1 MKKIL
6 KFLIISIIVSC
17 GGTEETKVEVKK
29 SYATEGFWERVGT
42 IQIVN
47 GVNVDTIYWDD
58 LELETRPRQVKAY
71 AGSHFAWLSN
81 AGVNQPLNEDHPWK
95 TGAGAFGTYT
105 FDAKSTNQDNMVESL
120 TNNIGGSHLWGEGWQ
135 NLSKD
140 NPLPIRFAATVTDKN
155 YTQLAVRNVES
166 DSIFG
171 VDERTIGNTPEYAEY
186 YEKIDETLATK
197 IDGIWKH
204 IANVRYINGVAVDTI
219 GVPEGLDD
227 HKIFHKGNVM
237 VNFDFT
243 KAKKGDSNW
252 GGAGLSGKFTYK
264 NNMLV
269 ETFNLS
275 TGNWRAAGGVW
286 PPTPYDIEWIDDDSF
301 VQIWKVI
308 AREGEN
314 GELEFVEN
322 ESEETNGLL
331 HVRVK

>member
-6 KFLIISIIVSC
+6 KFLFLSIIISC
-17 GGTEETKVEVKK
+17 GNNQDSTADRKA
-29 SYATEGFWERVGT
+29 SYATEGFWERIGT

-47 GVNVDTIYWDD
+47 GVSVDTIYWDD

-71 AGSHFAWLSN
+71 VGDYFAWLSN
-81 AGVNQPLNEDHPWK
+81 DGVNEPLNEDHPWK

-105 FDAKSTNQDNMVESL
+105 FNPESSDRDNMVESL
-120 TNNIGGSHLWGEGWQ
+120 TNNIGRSHLWGEDWK

-140 NPLPIRFAATVTDKN
+140 QPFPVRFAATVTEKN
-155 YTQLAVRNVES
+155 YTQLFVRNITN
-166 DSIFG
+166 DSIFDLRETTVG
-171 VDERTIGNTPEYAEY
+171 TTPEYAEY
-186 YEKIDETLATK
+186 YEKIDETPASK
-197 IDGIWKH
+197 IDGVWKH
-204 IANVRYINGVAVDTI
+204 IANVNYINGVAVDTI
-219 GVPEGLDD
+219 GVPDGLDD

-243 KAKKGDSNW
+243 KAKKGDPNW

-264 NNMLV
+264 DNLLV

-275 TGNWRAAGGVW
+275 TGNWRASGGVW

-308 AREGEN
+308 ARQGEN

-322 ESEETNGLL
+322 ESKETNGLL